1 MAKDSYSLPTVS
13 WRSEIGITK
22 NLEVNLTDGLIPTKL
37 FTLNGDK
44 ILPSA
49 SVPKEASASEI
60 ELPNPLPEEFPLES
74 MFE

>member
-1 MAKDSYSLPTVS
+1 MTKESYSFPTVS
-13 WRSEIGITK
+13 LVFRNWNNK
-22 NLEVNLTDGLIPTKL
+22 NLEVNSTDGLIPTKL

-60 ELPNPLPEEFPLES
+60 KLPTPLPEELPLGS
-74 MFE
+74 MFG